1 MPVTPEARARFEE
14 LLDLLE
20 PHGEDITG
28 KSMFGGF
35 GFWEHGDV
43 FALLSSQGV
52 LYFKTDETTVAR
64 YRKAR
69 ASQFMPVMS
78 RSDEAIPMPYWS
90 VPKAVLRDD
99 DRLHEWVVEAIA
111 VGHAT
116 AAPKRPKRKRS

>member
-14 LLDLLE
+14 LLELLE

-35 GFWEHGDV
+35 GFWERGVV

-52 LYFKTDETTVAR
+52 LYFKTDDTTVAR
-64 YRKAR
+64 YRRAR
-69 ASQFMPVMS
+69 AEQFAPVMS
-78 RSDEAIPMPYWS
+78 RSDDPVPMPYWS

-99 DRLHEWVVEAIA
+99 QRLHEWVE
-111 VGHAT
+111 
-116 AAPKRPKRKRS
+116 

>member
-14 LLDLLE
+14 LLEILE

-35 GFWEHGDV
+35 GYWDRGDV

-69 ASQFMPVMS
+69 ASQFAPVMS
-78 RSDEAIPMPYWS
+78 HSDEAIPMPYWS

-99 DRLHEWVVEAIA
+99 DRLQEWVTEAIQ

-116 AAPKRPKRKRS
+116 SSKRGRKSQR